1 MSVWDVVRASLEFTL
16 GVFAWVFLL
25 LVVAGAVI
33 LIFAV
38 LVGLV
43 RSVRAAATPRP
54 RKSEYDEVYRTLGD
68 IAEELKRMRAD
79 GMTKESIEYA
89 LTQVFYK

>member
-1 MSVWDVVRASLEFTL
+1 MSVWDVVKASVEFTV

-43 RSVRAAATPRP
+43 RGVKAAVKPP
-54 RKSEYDEVYRTLGD
+54 VRKSEYDEVYRTLGD